1 MSPAFAEEQPELAE
15 AIARYR
21 AFYHLPATQCTHQY
35 GYITTTGKQRVF
47 VQRFAPDSKG
57 KQETVLLLHGY
68 LDHLGSLS
76 KTIHFLVEEGY
87 TVVGF
92 DLRGHG
98 LSTGDRA
105 TIKQFKEYEADLHC
119 VYEQV
124 LAGRQPVHLLG
135 HSTGATVGLHY
146 LQRRR
151 EAFDKV
157 ILIAPLLR
165 PYMWRLST
173 VGMSFGKRYIKKLK
187 RVFTKNSTDQAYLTF
202 TKADPLQER
211 KLPLDWL
218 VALKQMIDGENK
230 RHPADEEL
238 VFLMIQGDRDRT
250 VDGRYGRSWA
260 IAHYPQ
266 STFVLMNGGRHQL
279 LNEEAVIRTQ
289 TFRLIAHYLRHKQGE

>member
-15 AIARYR
+15 AIAEYR
-21 AFYHLPATQCTHQY
+21 AFYHLSANQCTYQC
-35 GYITTTGKQRVF
+35 GYIRAGEQRIF
-47 VQRFAPDSKG
+47 VQRFIPEGKR

-76 KTIHFLVEEGY
+76 KTIHFLMEQGY

-105 TIKQFKEYEADLHC
+105 TVKQFREYEDDLHC

-146 LQRRR
+146 WQRRR
-151 EAFDKV
+151 AAFEKV

-165 PYMWRLST
+165 PFMWRLST
-173 VGMSFGKRYIKKLK
+173 IGLALGKRYIKKLK
-187 RVFTKNSTDQAYLTF
+187 RVFTKNSEDQAYLSF
-202 TKADPLQER
+202 TKSDPLQER
-211 KLPLDWL
+211 ELPLDWL
-218 VALKQMIDGENK
+218 MALKQMIDGENEGQPVK
-230 RHPADEEL
+230 EAL
-238 VFLMIQGDRDRT
+238 AFLLIQGDRDRT

-260 IAHYPQ
+260 ITHYPK
-266 STFVLMNGGRHQL
+266 STYVLMDGGRHQL

-289 TFRLIAHYLRHKQGE
+289 TFRLIEHYLRSKQGE